1 MIWQAQTGL
10 RYRIVGGYEYV
21 PAKGHATL
29 NDNTSVTHDVL
40 DDIYFARPMPVMD
53 NALRQSMLSDLR
65 TWRVSTVVVDMREAG
80 STQAVALFDVILD
93 RSPVYQDD
101 AAVWYGTN

>member
-1 MIWQAQTGL
+1 
-10 RYRIVGGYEYV
+10 
-21 PAKGHATL
+21 
-29 NDNTSVTHDVL
+29 
-40 DDIYFARPMPVMD
+40 
-53 NALRQSMLSDLR
+53 
-65 TWRVSTVVVDMREAG
+65 MREAG